1 MDRSDALVRSDYSIP
16 LDARPAGL
24 FLVLALTI
32 VAIVL
37 CVVSLLISPGSTFYS
52 HFFYIPVLA
61 AAFLFGRKA
70 VGVAIVLA
78 GVHLAAT
85 YIAGNPLF
93 PDAVARALI
102 LVLVALIAGSIVRY
116 WSRLSGNASAGEKRP
131 WSSELFPGNSALK
144 ARLLKPGMVARYR
157 EDTGLLIGALDHP
170 DPVVVYEAAELLG
183 RTSDERAVEPL
194 IRVLAGKGAGGVRWK
209 ASEALARIGPLA
221 VEPLSELLAGHEDPD
236 VRWKAAF
243 ALGEIG
249 DEKAVGALISAL
261 SDVDRFVRTRAAHA
275 LSRMGNSIFPA
286 LAGALT
292 HPDSKAR
299 QGAAEALGRLGN
311 PRAAVP
317 LLIAMGDP
325 SEEVRTSAAYAFGTL
340 PEPLSGVVAAL
351 SLGED
356 QEECIQVLQSLH
368 QPYAAESVLTA
379 LEMLEEPKKLSFND
393 ILVRAGHP
401 GIQELQSVAA
411 DVCILP
417 GRRNRNEKSL

>member
-1 MDRSDALVRSDYSIP
+1 LDRSDHPIP
-16 LDARPAGL
+16 PDARSAGL
-24 FLVLALTI
+24 LLVSVLTI
-32 VAIVL
+32 VAIII
-37 CVVSLLISPGSTFYS
+37 CVVSYATTPGSTFYS

-70 VGVAIVLA
+70 VGVAVLLA
-78 GVHLAAT
+78 GVHLAVT
-85 YIAGNPLF
+85 YSAGNPLF
-93 PDAVARALI
+93 PDAIARALI

-116 WSRLSGNASAGEKRP
+116 WSRLSGNASAGERNTP
-131 WSSELFPGNSALK
+131 SRGFFPGNSALK
-144 ARLLKPGMVARYR
+144 VRLLKPGMLARYR
-157 EDTGLLIGALDHP
+157 GDTGLLIEALDHP

-183 RTSDERAVEPL
+183 KTSDERAVEPL
-194 IRVLAGKGAGGVRWK
+194 IRVLAGKGTGGVRWK
-209 ASEALARIGPLA
+209 ASEALARIGPRA
-221 VEPLSELLAGHEDPD
+221 VGPLSDLLGGHEDPD

-286 LAGALT
+286 LEGALN

-317 LLIAMGDP
+317 LLLAMGDP

-340 PEPLSGVVAAL
+340 PEPLSGVVASL
-351 SLGED
+351 SLGKN
-356 QEECIQVLQSLH
+356 QEESVKVLHALQE
-368 QPYAAESVLTA
+368 PYAAESVLLA
-379 LEMLEEPKKLSFND
+379 LERLDELKSNSFNEV
-393 ILVRAGHP
+393 LVRAGHP
-401 GIQELQSVAA
+401 GIQELQTVAA
-411 DVCILP
+411 GVCILP
-417 GRRNRNEKSL
+417 VRRNKNEKSL